1 MTGARLQDAD
11 LRGSNV
17 EGLRLDAKDVRGAT
31 VDPAQAM
38 VLARLLGIRIA

>member
-1 MTGARLQDAD
+1 MNRVKLAKAD

-17 EGLRLDAKDVRGAT
+17 DGLNVFPEGLRGAT

-38 VLARLLGIRIA
+38 VFALLLGIRIE